1 MDEFKRSNFIFAIV
15 NVIIVLLI
23 FIFLPSVSAVS
34 YSVNSSISKRLS
46 IKGYKNNI
54 KKINHNVHMN

>member
-54 KKINHNVHMN
+54 KK